1 MQFDPNHLAALAS
14 VLRHGSFDAA
24 ANALHVTPS
33 AISQRIKALEER
45 VGTTLV
51 NRATPCTGTP
61 HGLRI
66 AKHAEDI
73 GLLETALTRDLKLDS
88 SDVQRHLRIAI
99 NADSLATWFVPA
111 MANLPE
117 MLFDLEID
125 DQDHSADWLKRG
137 AVSAAITTTPSIP
150 GCDAFPLGSLRYVA
164 TCSPEFHAQW
174 FTKGTDP
181 AALNAAPCLVFNAK
195 DGLQRDWMAA
205 QGAPRAAPP
214 SHYLPS
220 TQAFVDAAIAGLGW
234 GMNPE
239 LLVWRALRRQRLVT
253 LNETATWDVPLV
265 WQVSRILAPA
275 LKPVTDAVIK
285 TAKATLVQSVSPERD
300 PVPNR

>member
-1 MQFDPNHLAALAS
+1 MHFDPHHLAALSA

-51 NRATPCTGTP
+51 NRTSPCTATP

-73 GLLETALTRDLKLDS
+73 GLLENALTRDLQLDGDGS
-88 SDVQRHLRIAI
+88 QRHQRIAI

-111 MANLPE
+111 MAQVPDI
-117 MLFDLEID
+117 LFDLEID
-125 DQDHSADWLKRG
+125 DQDYSADWLKRG
-137 AVSAAITTTPSIP
+137 AVSAAITTVPNIP
-150 GCDAFPLGSLRYVA
+150 GCDAYALGALRYVA
-164 TCSPEFHAQW
+164 TASPDFHQRW
-174 FTKGTDP
+174 FSSGVTP
-181 AALNAAPCLVFNAK
+181 ATLAKAPNLVFDAK
-195 DGLQRDWMAA
+195 DGLQRDWITA

-214 SHYLPS
+214 CHYLPS
-220 TQAFVDAAIAGLGW
+220 TQAFVDAAIAGIGW

-239 LLVWRALRRQRLVT
+239 LLVKTALQTGTLVPI
-253 LNETATWDVPLV
+253 NGDATWDVPLV
-265 WQVSRILAPA
+265 WQVSRVLAPA
-275 LKPVTDAVIK
+275 LTPVTQAVLQ
-285 TAKATLVQSVSPERD
+285 TAQTVLVQP
-300 PVPNR
+300 